1 MIQELSN
8 FLYFFL
14 VMYIDKTYT
23 PGIPYHSLKPLSIE
37 IIYVIVIMVYEKELS
52 TELRI
57 WQDKSHVP

>member
-1 MIQELSN
+1 
-8 FLYFFL
+8 
-14 VMYIDKTYT
+14 MYIDKTYT

-37 IIYVIVIMVYEKELS
+37 IIYVIVIMLYEKELS